1 MSAKPEVFIVDD
13 DRAMRDSLALL
24 LETAGYSV
32 AVFDGAEAF
41 LDACTPEC
49 EGCLI
54 LDMNMPGTGGLT
66 LQQTLRQRNINL
78 ATVFLTGY
86 GTIPDA
92 VKAMR
97 NGATDF
103 LTKPVNGQILLNCVS
118 DALAHCRA
126 ASGQSSSAREVAEL
140 LGHLTPREREI
151 VNLVAKGRS
160 SKQIGQ
166 TLGISYRTVEVHR
179 RHLMTKLGT
188 TSNLEVARLVFA
200 FQEAWAPP
208 APDAPPPEPC
218 TQ

>member
-1 MSAKPEVFIVDD
+1 MTAKPEVFIVDD

-24 LETAGYSV
+24 LETAGYTV

-41 LDACTPEC
+41 LEACTPEC

-54 LDMNMPGTGGLT
+54 LDINMSGMGGLM
-66 LQQTLRQRNINL
+66 LQKTLRKRNINL

-97 NGATDF
+97 DGAMDF
-103 LTKPVNGQILLNCVS
+103 LTKPVNGQILLNCVA
-118 DALAHCRA
+118 DALARSRA
-126 ASGQSSSAREVAEL
+126 ASGQTSNARAIAEL
-140 LGHLTPREREI
+140 LSQLTPREREI

-166 TLGISYRTVEVHR
+166 ALGISYRTVEVHR

-188 TSNLEVARLVFA
+188 SSNLEVARLVFA
-200 FQEAWAPP
+200 FQETWAP
-208 APDAPPPEPC
+208 PPPEPEAC
-218 TQ
+218 EQ